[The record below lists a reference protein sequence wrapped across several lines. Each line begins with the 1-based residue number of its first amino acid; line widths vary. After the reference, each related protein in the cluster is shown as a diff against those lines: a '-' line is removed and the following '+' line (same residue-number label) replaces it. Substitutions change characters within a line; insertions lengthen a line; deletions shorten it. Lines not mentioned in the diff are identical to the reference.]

1 MIQKYVEGVNN
12 SLNISENPYL
22 FLITGIIPL
31 SSLSFWQDDKD
42 PSTNGHN
49 DLSKKTCARPTYR
62 QKGIVSLTARTNI
75 TTCALQSEDYN
86 SQKDR
91 KTSQT
96 RKRTK

>member
-1 MIQKYVEGVNN
+1 MFFKKGM
-12 SLNISENPYL
+12 
-22 FLITGIIPL
+22 IPL
-31 SSLSFWQDDKD
+31 FSRSFWLEHKG

-62 QKGIVSLTARTNI
+62 KKGIASLTARTNI

-86 SQKDR
+86 SQKGR